1 MEFDFPKLFSDEIFQ
16 YFLIGNTCFAL
27 FIWIFNLATS
37 NISHMDRLWGIL
49 PNVYSALFLFTAVY
63 FNPASEQDKTY
74 SVLKSDSSSLTRL
87 GLMSG
92 LMLLWGVRIVYVF
105 WRRGY
110 YRMDHED
117 HRWESVRAKLRYP
130 ERKLPF
136 HIYNF
141 VLMAFIQNWI
151 LIGHAL
157 PMWFVQTNRSGGRL
171 SAQAPLNAFDIV
183 LVVLF
188 LVFFMFEYFGDEQQ
202 WNFQE
207 NKKKWLA
214 DTKEGADLSRYT
226 PEEVEDY
233 KRGFL
238 VKGLFAYCRHPNY
251 FGELFMWWTIWAFTL
266 SSQFTA
272 FQQSFQVWDLFNY
285 ACYSSIIMTLLFPR
299 SSKITE
305 KICMSKYAEYKS
317 YIAKTNMILPSF
329 SRYVPEKQE

>member
-1 MEFDFPKLFSDEIFQ
+1 MIMELDFPKLFEDELFR

-49 PNVYSALFLFTAVY
+49 PNVYSALFLYTAVR
-63 FNPASEQDKTY
+63 FNPSNEQTKTF
-74 SVLKSDSSSLTRL
+74 SVLASDSSSLTRL

-92 LMLLWGVRIVYVF
+92 LILLWGVRIVYVF

-117 HRWESVRAKLRYP
+117 HRWEAVRAKLGYP

-157 PMWFVQTNRSGGRL
+157 PMWYVQTNRSGGRL
-171 SAQAPLNAFDIV
+171 NAQQPLNAFDIV
-183 LVVLF
+183 LTVLF
-188 LVFFMFEYFGDEQQ
+188 LVFFLFEYFGDEQQ

-207 NKKKWLA
+207 NKKKW
-214 DTKEGADLSRYT
+214 
-226 PEEVEDY
+226 
-233 KRGFL
+233 
-238 VKGLFAYCRHPNY
+238 
-251 FGELFMWWTIWAFTL
+251 
-266 SSQFTA
+266 
-272 FQQSFQVWDLFNY
+272 
-285 ACYSSIIMTLLFPR
+285 
-299 SSKITE
+299 
-305 KICMSKYAEYKS
+305 
-317 YIAKTNMILPSF
+317 
-329 SRYVPEKQE
+329 